1 MIDDSELIRAETEKY
16 AHMWAQPIYRQN
28 SPGENIIPSVWR
40 HLGEPERATVTDYG
54 AGEGRVINWLS
65 ERGAEVNG
73 FDLVKLHPAVE
84 EACLWTLPTDEQT
97 EFGVCFDVLEHIPE
111 QHVSTVLEKMRD
123 RTTICVAF
131 TVATVPCSVGKR
143 FGLRLHETVR
153 PIEWWDKR
161 VGEVFNGFERVE
173 TDREWRPLY
182 YGWTDL

>member
-1 MIDDSELIRAETEKY
+1 MTDEELIEFERAKY
-16 AHMWAQPIYRQN
+16 EEMWSKQIYRIN
-28 SPGENIIPSVWR
+28 SPGENIIPTVWA
-40 HLGEPERATVTDYG
+40 HLGEPADATVTDYG

-65 ERGAEVNG
+65 ERGATVNG

-84 EACLWTLPTDEQT
+84 EACLWKLPTDAQT

-111 QHVSTVLEKMRD
+111 HHVSTVLKRMRD

-131 TVATVPCSVGKR
+131 TVATLPCSVGRR
-143 FGLRLHETVR
+143 FGLTLHETVR

-161 VGEVFNGFERVE
+161 VSEVFDGFERVE